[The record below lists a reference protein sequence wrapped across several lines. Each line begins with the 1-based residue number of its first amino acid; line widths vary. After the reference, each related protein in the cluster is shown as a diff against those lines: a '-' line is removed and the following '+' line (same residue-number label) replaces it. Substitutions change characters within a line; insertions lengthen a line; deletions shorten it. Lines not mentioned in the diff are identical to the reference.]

1 MNTKKDLTQM
11 FDDMHFPEY
20 MIDQLLSDPAKVKTL
35 LLRMCKPPH
44 KKEGDSP
51 YDTKTKYGLL
61 YTTFN
66 TLKKKLGLKNYDV
79 RQDFIAWYIKDKK
92 FKKMFKDY
100 RASAFDIKMKPS
112 FIVIDTTFRNPIFI
126 KNLRLATHDEAVNI
140 ANVNRSRPVSEYH
153 DEVLFKIH
161 PSVRKASIDANISP
175 AMIRQHLKKERGK
188 FRETTDKD
196 RKIMEKREKHTKV
209 GKNRCDV

>member
-1 MNTKKDLTQM
+1 MKPRKALDQM
-11 FDDMHFPEY
+11 FKDMYFPEY
-20 MIDQLLSDPAKVKTL
+20 MVEQLLSDPAKVKTL
-35 LLRMCKPPH
+35 LSKMCKPPH
-44 KKEGDSP
+44 KKSGDSP

-61 YTTFN
+61 YVTFN
-66 TLKKKLGLKNYDV
+66 NIVRKLKLSNYDV
-79 RQDFIAWYIKDKK
+79 RQDFIAWYIKDKE
-92 FKKMFKDY
+92 FKKLYKEY

-112 FIVIDTTFRNPIFI
+112 FIVVDTTFRNPIFI

-153 DEVLFKIH
+153 DEILFKIY

-175 AMIRQHLKKERGK
+175 AMIRQHLKKERGL

-196 RKIMEKREKHTKV
+196 RKIMKKREKHTKK
-209 GKNRCDV
+209 GKK

>member
-1 MNTKKDLTQM
+1 MNTKKDLMKM

-35 LLRMCKPPH
+35 LSKMCKPPH
-44 KKEGDSP
+44 KKTGDSP

-79 RQDFIAWYIKDKK
+79 RQDFIAWHIKDKE
-92 FKKMFKDY
+92 FKRLFKEY
-100 RASAFDIKMKPS
+100 RASAFDIKFKPS
-112 FIVIDTTFRNPIFI
+112 IIVIDTTLDNPIVQ
-126 KNLRLATHDEAVNI
+126 NNMRLASYKEASKHSH
-140 ANVNRSRPVSEYH
+140 AHRSRPVSEYH
-153 DEVLFKIH
+153 DEYLFKIH